1 MPCASDIHSQLE
13 ALGRVPVSF
22 ITLSSVSGTGL
33 AHGQCLVDTGLLN
46 NKPLVLCFDFPIQRS
61 YGVPGSSK
69 LDLKEEEEQLS
80 FLLSGLLQDQGLRP
94 ASVHS

>member
-1 MPCASDIHSQLE
+1 MPHASDIHSQLE

-22 ITLSSVSGTGL
+22 ITLSSVSVTGL
-33 AHGQCLVDTGLLN
+33 AHGQCSVDTGLLN
-46 NKPLVLCFDFPIQRS
+46 NKPLGLCFDFPIHRT

-80 FLLSGLLQDQGLRP
+80 FLFSGLLQEQ
-94 ASVHS
+94 A